1 MKINVTDVQASVCL
15 LVWYVLHLQ
24 NDEPFFVLLHRV
36 CLRLFSCQNCLLYS
50 IWELSYKCKNWAR
63 HTCII
68 RIFVPHASQFSDWKC
83 LVIKLEIRPE
93 RPERGLAS
101 VNCSNWGEWRL
112 KEYKWKGSFP
122 RGGADTFLL
131 YVVPRFVMYTASALE
146 SWANLRK
153 ET

>member
-63 HTCII
+63 YTCII

-101 VNCSNWGEWRL
+101 VYCSNWGEWRL
-112 KEYKWKGSFP
+112 KEMKAVLPWLIHLACRAGTRDFCSVFS
-122 RGGADTFLL
+122 TH
-131 YVVPRFVMYTASALE
+131 
-146 SWANLRK
+146 
-153 ET
+153 